1 VGLAGLGLRRAHW
14 LVLIIFTTIFGSQI
28 LRFRPVGSSWVKKR
42 AGEFPRSH
50 ASICA
55 EFYESRYLGSMKM
68 RYLFFGFFCLNI
80 AFLSAQYPTYT
91 SPLKGELLVTGTFG
105 ELRTN
110 HFHGGLDF
118 RAKTGT
124 GVYSIADGFVSRI
137 VVSPGGYGQAVY
149 VDHPEGYRSVFG
161 HLSAFSPR
169 LTDTVKQAQMTL
181 ESFALDLRFDSLAFP
196 VRAGDLLG
204 KVGNRGF
211 SFGPHLHFEIRSS
224 VNDAPLNPLH
234 FGMNIVD
241 RRPPDLRK
249 LKVYERDASG
259 RLMRESEYDLR
270 KLGDANYGLE
280 KPLVVGSPYVD
291 FGIKAYDRQQALPNN
306 NGPYA
311 LQLYRDSVLVYGVAM
326 DSLPYEAG
334 PSSNAHVDYAAWTG
348 EKSWFHRLHG
358 LPGADLDYLETIRLA
373 VKSLEQD
380 QPQQV
385 EIRVSDWAGNQA
397 NLQFSVRHEP
407 SEEQIATPAVGTH
420 YRLPWNAPS
429 IIEQAEIYIRFP
441 KKSLY
446 EDLDFVYNSSRDSS
460 QGVVSRVHH
469 LHDELT
475 PLHQSIEVRLELD
488 QELAPDKREKTVVA
502 RCLPDGSV
510 TSYGGGIDA
519 SGKPLLVSVSSFGA
533 YCLMVDTLA
542 PKIIPIDF
550 RNPLGQ
556 SRRIAFE
563 ISDNFATS
571 GAARGLRYR
580 ATLNG
585 KYIPME
591 YDLKKQ
597 LIYYEL
603 ARPLAAPGAQFELR
617 VTDDRGNVAGVSQFL
632 LP

>member
-1 VGLAGLGLRRAHW
+1 MN
-14 LVLIIFTTIFGSQI
+14 I
-28 LRFRPVGSSWVKKR
+28 
-42 AGEFPRSH
+42 
-50 ASICA
+50 
-55 EFYESRYLGSMKM
+55 RYL
-68 RYLFFGFFCLNI
+68 LFCFFCLNI
-80 AFLSAQYPTYT
+80 ALLSAQYPAYAA
-91 SPLKGELLVTGTFG
+91 PLKGELLVTGTFG

-161 HLSAFSPR
+161 HLSAFAP
-169 LTDTVKQAQMTL
+169 LLADTVAQAQLAL
-181 ESFALDLRFDSLAFP
+181 ESFALDLRFDALAFP

-211 SFGPHLHFEIRSS
+211 SFGSHLHFEIRST

-259 RLMRESEYDLR
+259 RLLRESEHDLR
-270 KLGDANYGLE
+270 KLGDANYGLTN
-280 KPLVVGSPYVD
+280 PLIVGSPYVD

-326 DSLPYEAG
+326 DSIPYEAG

-358 LPGADLDYLETIRLA
+358 LPGADLAYLETTRSA
-373 VKSLEQD
+373 VKGMAQD
-380 QPQQV
+380 QPQQM
-385 EIRVSDWAGNQA
+385 EIRVSDWEGNQA
-397 NLQFSVRHEP
+397 NLKFSVRYEP
-407 SEEQIATPAVGTH
+407 SEEQIITPAAGIH
-420 YRLPWNAPS
+420 YRLPWDAPS
-429 IIEQAEIYIRFP
+429 IIEQEEIYIRFP
-441 KKSLY
+441 EKCLY

-475 PLHQSIEVRLELD
+475 PLHQAMEVRLELD
-488 QELAPDKREKTVVA
+488 RKLAPEKWEKAVVA

-510 TSYGGGIDA
+510 TSYGSGIDA
-519 SGKPLLVSVSSFGA
+519 SGQPVLVSVSSFGT
-533 YCLMVDTLA
+533 YCLMLDTLP
-542 PKIIPIDF
+542 PKIIPVDF

-563 ISDNFATS
+563 ISDNFSIA
-571 GAARGLRYR
+571 GAARELRYR

-585 KYIPME
+585 EYIPME

-597 LIYYEL
+597 LIYYNL
-603 ARPLAAPGAQFELR
+603 PRPLASPGAQFELR